1 MSAAAE
7 RARRFLAR
15 RGAWL
20 EPAGDRYLVRA
31 GPDRRLRPLQ
41 RLGETEFLALA
52 RAPGLVVRRGGGWV
66 LRRRGDDAPVPPPGR
81 PGLIEGE
88 RAVMEADGR
97 LTRRRV
103 NLGES
108 PVMWLARRKAADGQ
122 PWLTAAEAAAG
133 ERLREDAELAS
144 LAPPVT
150 QRWDGLPRRAGGT
163 ASPFAP
169 ALRTLRARDRV
180 RAALDAAGPG
190 LAEILERV
198 CIHGS
203 ALRAVERQLG
213 LEQRTGRALLKQ
225 ALQRLA
231 AHYRIG

>member
-1 MSAAAE
+1 MSGEAE
-7 RARRFLAR
+7 RARRFLTR

-31 GPDRRLRPLQ
+31 GPDRRVRPLQ
-41 RLGETEFLALA
+41 RLGETEFLALV

-66 LRRRGDDAPVPPPGR
+66 LRRPGLDLPAPAAGR

-88 RAVMEADGR
+88 RAVMEPDGR
-97 LTRRRV
+97 VSRRRV

-108 PVMWLARRKAADGQ
+108 PVMWLARRKGPDGR

-144 LAPPVT
+144 LTPPVT
-150 QRWDGLPRRAGGT
+150 QRWDGLPRHAGGST
-163 ASPFAP
+163 SPFAP
-169 ALRTLRARDRV
+169 AFRAVRARDRV
-180 RAALDAAGPG
+180 RAALDAVGPG
-190 LAEILERV
+190 LCEILERV

-203 ALRAVERQLG
+203 ALQAAERQLG
-213 LEQRTGRALLKQ
+213 LERRTGRVLLRQ
-225 ALQRLA
+225 ALQKLA